1 MGNNY
6 LFKFKMVEQRPE
18 VKSGWGTGAT
28 VNTNSNIGM
37 NIKSNAAAY
46 WDNKTTE
53 LLIPEVE
60 ADDQQ
65 NYEVAISAPQTMQT
79 EMIGLQELGA
89 DQAMNVPSVV
99 SDNIDISL
107 LTCNIRPIMDLIET
121 DMHWDYV
128 NLQAEIGQNFRER
141 YGKDG
146 TTKIEGT
153 KANNI

>member
-6 LFKFKMVEQRPE
+6 LFRFKMVEQRPE

-53 LLIPEVE
+53 LIIPEVE

-99 SDNIDISL
+99 SDNIDISYSL
-107 LTCNIRPIMDLIET
+107 VISALSWT
-121 DMHWDYV
+121 
-128 NLQAEIGQNFRER
+128 
-141 YGKDG
+141 
-146 TTKIEGT
+146 
-153 KANNI
+153 